1 MTHPPIPSNH
11 PLNSHLLF
19 LTGLKTSTPTSTSSP
34 LLKTSLII
42 FANPATLTSAADCLL
57 TAIVLSSNIPS
68 NTFCSDVV
76 RGLEVICVVEDDD
89 KINGI
94 QEGVGCFVDE
104 DAWMACYFDEEWL
117 VFGCLVDECKVV

>member
-19 LTGLKTSTPTSTSSP
+19 LTGLNTSTPTSTSSP

-42 FANPATLTSAADCLL
+42 FANPATVADCLL

-76 RGLEVICVVEDDD
+76 WGLEVMCVVEEDEDD
-89 KINGI
+89 KIKGI

-104 DAWMACYFDEEWL
+104 DAWMACYSDEVCL
-117 VFGCLVDECKVV
+117 VFECLVDECKVV

>member
-19 LTGLKTSTPTSTSSP
+19 LTGRKTCTPTSTSSP

-42 FANPATLTSAADCLL
+42 FANPATVADCLL

-76 RGLEVICVVEDDD
+76 GGLEVICVVEEDDD

-104 DAWMACYFDEEWL
+104 DA
-117 VFGCLVDECKVV
+117 